1 MVLGSIAASNAD
13 ADAGLNLNLKAM
25 DAPIVIVCHEGLA

>member
-1 MVLGSIAASNAD
+1 MALAAN
-13 ADAGLNLNLKAM
+13 DAGLNLNLKAM